1 MSEDAGQDLSV
12 SAEETA
18 DDERPSLRIES
29 LEIDDLRSIKR
40 LRWPEDGFGWNGR
53 IPDIVVVGGANGS
66 GKTTLLEEI
75 FNTTQTI
82 INLKEQSKNW
92 LNRPL
97 NYQKLRLV
105 IPNEKIKIE
114 LSSKK
119 ILINLEQNLSN
130 AAVGLSSLT
139 KEKLV
144 YFKSKRTNSEFSRG
158 RKDVENIRE
167 ASAQTYTW
175 DGAGSSDISIEKLLY
190 SARWEDANA
199 MFSGRMDKATK
210 FNFYADEFE
219 RFTEGEKKL
228 VWTDEGVLLVE
239 TRDGVRHDVNEMSS
253 GEHQALIFSI
263 MLSRWWT
270 PGSLILIDEP
280 ELHLHTHWQ
289 AKLLQRIIDLQKERG
304 GQAILAT
311 QSSDLFSMAP
321 RGSRVILGVWGDDDG
336 R

>member
-53 IPDIVVVGGANGS
+53 IPDIIVVGGANGS

-75 FNTTQTI
+75 FSALSFKRESKAKINIETLKIAANT
-82 INLKEQSKNW
+82 SKGA
-92 LNRPL
+92 
-97 NYQKLRLV
+97 K
-105 IPNEKIKIE
+105 
-114 LSSKK
+114 SSK
-119 ILINLEQNLSN
+119 LI
-130 AAVGLSSLT
+130 
-139 KEKLV
+139 
-144 YFKSKRTNSEFSRG
+144 YFKSKRANERFNNDIKYFNKIPNLTNY
-158 RKDVENIRE
+158 I
-167 ASAQTYTW
+167 YTW
-175 DGAGSSDISIEKLLY
+175 GDNYNDERPGTSIEELLF
-190 SARWEDANA
+190 SARWEDLNA
-199 MFSGRMDKATK
+199 FMNGRKEAATK

-228 VWTDEGVLLVE
+228 VWTDEGELLVE

-321 RGSRVILGVWGDDDG
+321 AGSQVLLGGW
-336 R
+336 

>member
-18 DDERPSLRIES
+18 DERPSLRIES

-75 FNTTQTI
+75 FSTTAPTIKLSSNSKQWLNKNGYAQTLRSAILKTTQ
-82 INLKEQSKNW
+82 N
-92 LNRPL
+92 
-97 NYQKLRLV
+97 
-105 IPNEKIKIE
+105 IKIE
-114 LSSKK
+114 ISSKK
-119 ILINLEQNLSN
+119 SKINLEQKLFN
-130 AAVGLSSLT
+130 AAVGLSKIT
-139 KEKLV
+139 TEKII
-144 YFKSKRTNSEFSRG
+144 YFKSKRTNSEFSTG
-158 RKDVENIRE
+158 RKDVENIKE

-190 SARWEDANA
+190 SARWEDLNA
-199 MFSGRMDKATK
+199 FVNGRKEAATK

-321 RGSRVILGVWGDDDG
+321 AGSQVLLGGW
-336 R
+336 

>member
-18 DDERPSLRIES
+18 ESNERPSLRIES

-40 LRWPEDGFGWNGR
+40 LRWPEDGFGWSGR

-75 FNTTQTI
+75 FSALSFTRESKAK
-82 INLKEQSKNW
+82 INDETVKAAKRIAKGSKTPKLIYFQSKRANERFD
-92 LNRPL
+92 NDIKHFNKIPPL
-97 NYQKLRLV
+97 NNY
-105 IPNEKIKIE
+105 
-114 LSSKK
+114 
-119 ILINLEQNLSN
+119 
-130 AAVGLSSLT
+130 
-139 KEKLV
+139 
-144 YFKSKRTNSEFSRG
+144 
-158 RKDVENIRE
+158 
-167 ASAQTYTW
+167 TYTW
-175 DGAGSSDISIEKLLY
+175 GDHYNSERPGTSIEELLF
-190 SARWEDANA
+190 SARWEDLNA
-199 MFSGRMDKATK
+199 FMNGRQEAATK
-210 FNFYADEFE
+210 FKFYADEFE

-321 RGSRVILGVWGDDDG
+321 AGSQVLLGGW
-336 R
+336 